1 MKLIGNEIKYCE
13 KHIRNNTIDDNV
25 NKTVVIMIK
34 YFYLVH
40 EMTKAE
46 IKENIL
52 GYLQNVDEELDEP
65 KIDNLIKTNTSSKT
79 TLNTLESISIS
90 STEWEY
96 IQTTGR
102 SERERKVLFTLLC
115 MYKIKVGLGF
125 ADDKTVKVEY
135 TTLNREA
142 HVTLTKAS
150 RIDMLR
156 YFTGVGAIS
165 MGMGHLAKK
174 VKLHFVDN
182 EKTLLEITEFDC
194 LHIYYEYLKK
204 GGKLI
209 LCQNCGDLCIATSNN
224 SKYCHTCK
232 RIKSNQQKLEYKKK
246 KSNI

>member
-52 GYLQNVDEELDEP
+52 GYLQNVGEELEET
-65 KIDNLIKTNTSSKT
+65 KIDSLIKTNTSSKT

-156 YFTGVGAIS
+156 HFTSVGAIS

-174 VKLHFVDN
+174 VKLHYVDN
-182 EKTLLEITEFDC
+182 KDVLIEITEFDS
-194 LHIYYEYLKK
+194 LNVYYDHLKK
-204 GGKLI
+204 GGRLI
-209 LCQNCGDLCIATSNN
+209 ICQHCGNLVLLKKSKSP
-224 SKYCHTCK
+224 SKYCEECSRKKQLEHK
-232 RIKSNQQKLEYKKK
+232 RNYKNK
-246 KSNI
+246 N

>member
-13 KHIRNNTIDDNV
+13 KHIRNNTIDDNI

-40 EMTKAE
+40 EMTKEE
-46 IKENIL
+46 IKDSVL
-52 GYLQNVDEELDEP
+52 VYLDNVGEEIELSRLDSF
-65 KIDNLIKTNTSSKT
+65 IKSNTSSKT

-90 STEWEY
+90 STEWGY

-142 HVTLTKAS
+142 HVTLTKVN

-156 YFTGVGAIS
+156 HFTSVGAIS

-174 VKLHFVDN
+174 VKLHYIDN
-182 EKTLLEITEFDC
+182 
-194 LHIYYEYLKK
+194 
-204 GGKLI
+204 
-209 LCQNCGDLCIATSNN
+209 
-224 SKYCHTCK
+224 
-232 RIKSNQQKLEYKKK
+232 
-246 KSNI
+246 